1 MEASSGKRIEE
12 EHFISTFDGGFAV
25 RHAAALAAIAA
36 RMGLEYVGIDCA
48 ELPDGRLIV
57 FEADISLVVHDL
69 DSPEVYPYKSRP
81 MQAIFTAFYDMLK
94 RRSM

>member
-1 MEASSGKRIEE
+1 
-12 EHFISTFDGGFAV
+12 
-25 RHAAALAAIAA
+25 
-36 RMGLEYVGIDCA
+36 VGIDCA

-81 MQAIFTAFYDMLK
+81 MQKIFAAFYDMLE